1 MQNKDWSYLLGQKI
15 GLLTV
20 LEIYPPGVI
29 SIRPKK
35 KASVARCVCECDH
48 CDNLCDERER
58 QYCCELCRYYGGG
71 YEDDCAECD
80 PTNI

>member
-15 GLLTV
+15 GMLTV

-35 KASVARCVCECDH
+35 RLLLRNASANAALNVTEMY
-48 CDNLCDERER
+48 LT
-58 QYCCELCRYYGGG
+58 LPGGK
-71 YEDDCAECD
+71 E
-80 PTNI
+80 

>member
-15 GLLTV
+15 GMLTV

-35 KASVARCVCECDH
+35 KASCIC
-48 CDNLCDERER
+48 RESKR
-58 QYCCELCRYYGGG
+58 ACSVL
-71 YEDDCAECD
+71 
-80 PTNI
+80 